1 MNQSQIKSVISVVLH
16 RLGYHSKS
24 AVELVFLTGLV
35 ESNYAYLRQ
44 LGGGPAK
51 SFFQIEPATCK
62 DIVDNYVKYR
72 SKLQK
77 AIGDAASIRKRWDA
91 APTDELS
98 YMLETNIAFA
108 ICMCRVHYRRV
119 PKALPKIGDKR
130 DFASYWKSYY
140 NTELGAGTVE
150 KFLDVESRR
159 KDGYK

>member
-1 MNQSQIKSVISVVLH
+1 M
-16 RLGYHSKS
+16 
-24 AVELVFLTGLV
+24 VFLTGLV
-35 ESNYAYLRQ
+35 ESKYDYLTQ
-44 LGGGPAK
+44 LGDGPAK

-77 AIGDAASIRKRWDA
+77 AISDTASIRKRWDA
-91 APTDELS
+91 APMDELA

-130 DFASYWKSYY
+130 GFASYWKRYY

-150 KFLDVESRR
+150 KFLDAESRR
-159 KDGYK
+159 KDG